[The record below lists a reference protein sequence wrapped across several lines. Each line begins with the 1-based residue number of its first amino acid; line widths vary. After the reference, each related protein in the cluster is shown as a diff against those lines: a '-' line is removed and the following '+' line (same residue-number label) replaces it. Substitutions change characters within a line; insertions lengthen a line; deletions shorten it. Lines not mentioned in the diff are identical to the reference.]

1 MIPQRL
7 TPFLL
12 AVLAM
17 ATALP
22 ALAQE
27 ERSVEVIDL
36 SGALDTRIIDFA
48 IDSIERAAGSNVEVV
63 ILQIDSPGVIDGE
76 ERLRDLLDL
85 VASPPVP
92 VVTWIGP
99 SPAVAFGG
107 AAQVVLAADRAF
119 AAPGSE
125 IGFLA
130 PTIAGRSGSE
140 SPSLIEGDWTGRL
153 IDEALG
159 VEDVAGI
166 EVSERTAAPRQVAQE
181 LNGQSV
187 VFAGGE
193 ARLQTVV
200 PFLAADGTEG
210 VSVLPTTIREPNIWD
225 QFLRLAASPEAA
237 FFFLVAGLTVAA
249 FEFYAIG
256 PGIAA
261 GVAAVCLF
269 LASYGIATLPVRWWS
284 VVLTVVAVWMCSA
297 GYQRSGINPV
307 TIAGLAVLPV
317 TGSLFTDAAPQI
329 RPGVAGVVLTVAAAG
344 FFFLV
349 AMPTVARSRFSTQTI
364 GREGMI
370 GQAGVAVSVLAPDG
384 EVEVNGAHWRATSHR
399 EAGIGPGDAIEVVG
413 VEGWYLEVE
422 PRRG

>member
-107 AAQVVLAADRAF
+107 AAQVVLAADRAY

-130 PTIAGRSGSE
+130 PTIAGRSGSD

-317 TGSLFTDAAPQI
+317 TGFLFTDAAPQI